1 MPQIFFSPKDN
12 LPILNPHSIYC
23 QPSPQHLSHS
33 PSLSRAAPRRVGGV
47 ALKNFAQTANS
58 AGPYMMCHRFEEF
71 ARLCWVFVYV
81 PVRHHKRANQPA
93 PSCALVVGAVAL
105 QLVAS
110 VCAAILRGLRR
121 EAAEADRSQKLLSA
135 AVQPAALLDGRQ

>member
-12 LPILNPHSIYC
+12 LPILNTHSINC

-71 ARLCWVFVYV
+71 PRLCWVFVYV
-81 PVRHHKRANQPA
+81 QVRQDKRTNQPA
-93 PSCALVVGAVAL
+93 PSCPLVVGAVAL

-110 VCAAILRGLRR
+110 VCPAILRVLRR
-121 EAAEADRSQKLLSA
+121 EAAGGPRRGGGRS
-135 AVQPAALLDGRQ
+135 GGG